1 MKIKKIIVAVMLIV
15 VCAFVCPNVGY
26 ASEEMS
32 DEFKAI
38 LTDGKLVVPSVKP
51 TSAEEAWMFINAYLK
66 ATFQTESGIC
76 YEVTGQFEE
85 NDYSRTTV
93 CYGVLN
99 TNRVDV
105 SDPYWTYYEEHIV
118 DVEYKYTETNPKIKD
133 KVMKYVHKV
142 QEDSRFTL
150 HDLEIINFWKYG
162 KLNAYQDFLNYDA
175 ANTSGFCG
183 EFKKFLDHTNLSVM
197 FDEARGG
204 WDDELLHDNYSGAAF
219 GYDGVYY
226 GVVNKIRIRVE
237 SVIYV
242 PDDVEYT
249 KETLLQTAQER
260 INNYLQDDTSVVLS
274 YGGLLSEVDPSWYG
288 KGTEEDL
295 EWGWYPIDIEDAEHY
310 FVANVNGLEH
320 KLLII
325 PNSKKMY
332 TPTYKS
338 LDLDTNV
345 EISTDSS
352 SVPLDT
358 LVQVGKIE
366 HGKDFDRIKDILRFH
381 NTDSFD
387 LKLHSF
393 SGNRYIEKL
402 DNGNFRVRIPIKEEL
417 KGKKLSVYY
426 IDDNGKKHE
435 HEVKIEGD
443 YACFDTNHFSI
454 YTLADTESVITDN
467 VTNETSPKTSDGT
480 NVTLWVL
487 LLGVASTMLVYCNK
501 QKMRGIKNIS
511 I

>member
-1 MKIKKIIVAVMLIV
+1 MKIRKIIVAVMLIV

-38 LTDGKLVVPSVKP
+38 LTDGKLVVPSVEP
-51 TSAEEAWMFINAYLK
+51 TSEEEAWMYANAYLK
-66 ATFQTESGIC
+66 STFQTDSSIWF
-76 YEVTGQFEE
+76 EVGQFEGE
-85 NDYSRTTV
+85 NYSRATV
-93 CYGVLN
+93 HYGVID
-99 TNRVDV
+99 TNRENVNIE
-105 SDPYWTYYEEHIV
+105 SWKHREEHIV

-133 KVMKYVHKV
+133 KVMRYIDKVH
-142 QEDSRFTL
+142 ENSRFTL
-150 HDLEIINFWKYG
+150 HDLEVVNFWKYG
-162 KLNAYQDFLNYDA
+162 KLNVFRDFLSYDA
-175 ANTSGFCG
+175 ADTSGFCG
-183 EFKKFLDHTNLSVM
+183 EFKTFLDHTNLSVM
-197 FDEARGG
+197 FDDARGG

-226 GVVNKIRIRVE
+226 GVVNKIRMRVE

-295 EWGWYPIDIEDAEHY
+295 AWGWYPIDIEDAEHY

-325 PNSKKMY
+325 PNSEKMY
-332 TPTYKS
+332 TPTYKTI
-338 LDLDTNV
+338 DLDTNV
-345 EISTDSS
+345 EINTDSS

-358 LVQVGKIE
+358 LVQVDKIE

-443 YACFDTNHFSI
+443 YACFETNHFSI

-467 VTNETSPKTSDGT
+467 VTNETSPKTGDGSNT
-480 NVTLWVL
+480 TLWIL
-487 LLGVASTMLVYCNK
+487 LLGVASIMLVYCNK
-501 QKMRGIKNIS
+501 QKVRGIKNVNK
-511 I
+511 